1 MKIPEKIN
9 TYCPKCRKHQEH
21 RAQQVH
27 EGGRNDR
34 GMAKGNRKHR
44 RRTSGYTSRVGEK
57 TDPVKQSKK
66 RKVLLECSECG
77 NKREQNYRRSRKKIE
92 IER

>member
-1 MKIPEKIN
+1 MKIPEKIK
-9 TYCPKCRKHQEH
+9 TYCPKCRKHKEH

-27 EGGRNDR
+27 ERGRDDR

-44 RRTSGYTSRVGEK
+44 RRTSGYTAKVGE
-57 TDPVKQSKK
+57 TPHSVQQSQK

-77 NKREQNYRRSRKKIE
+77 NKQEKKYPASRKKIE